1 MGAGRTLGGRVKR
14 QDEIVTLLFSD
25 VEGSTRLVERLSG
38 VYAELLAQKRALIRA
53 AISAAGGSE
62 VDCRGDEFFVS
73 FAQPEHAVAAA
84 VSVQHALGTT
94 AWPEAV
100 QVRVR
105 MGIHTGRPT
114 LVGERDYVGIDV
126 HRAARVCSAGHGGQI
141 LLSAATRN
149 VLPSVET
156 LDLGEHELPGLPAP
170 ERLYQLV
177 APGLEQTF
185 PPLRAAQAK
194 TGGTRIAIA
203 DDSVLLREGI
213 ALLLEDAGFNV
224 VGQSG
229 TADDLLAQV
238 RAHEPHVAIVD
249 IRMPPT
255 NTDEGLRAAKQ
266 IRREHPGVGVLV
278 LSSHVEEAYARELLE
293 DGANGVGYLLKD
305 RVGEV
310 DEFTNAVRRIAAGEV
325 VLDPSL
331 E

>member
-1 MGAGRTLGGRVKR
+1 
-14 QDEIVTLLFSD
+14 
-25 VEGSTRLVERLSG
+25 
-38 VYAELLAQKRALIRA
+38 
-53 AISAAGGSE
+53 
-62 VDCRGDEFFVS
+62 
-73 FAQPEHAVAAA
+73 
-84 VSVQHALGTT
+84 
-94 AWPEAV
+94 
-100 QVRVR
+100 VRVR

-149 VLPSVET
+149 ALPSAET
-156 LDLGEHELPGLPAP
+156 LDLGEHELPGLPGP

-185 PPLRAAQAK
+185 PALRAAQAK

-278 LSSHVEEAYARELLE
+278 LSSHIEEAYARELLE
-293 DGANGVGYLLKD
+293 NGANGVGYLLKD

-310 DEFTNAVRRIAAGEV
+310 DEFTDAVRRIAAGEV